1 MLARS
6 LSQPTVS
13 RSRRR
18 REHASRHPPVRASS
32 EFPDD
37 PALPALEAIRAMG
50 LARAIPSLGL
60 PDDPVELIL
69 RAYKPGARATFEARV
84 GSRRF
89 AVKAYASGASSE
101 AALYDA
107 LHAAGLAGQSG
118 ARVPPLLAFERDLH
132 VMVIGWLEGPTASAL
147 VKRGEGRR
155 AGELAASWVRRVISL
170 PVTLGPPRGATDV
183 LSRIPTWAASLRAAD
198 PVLGAAAGVVAGLL
212 ALTEPKPRLRPV
224 QSGLGA
230 LVDAVRERG
239 RGWLAGLRTSDPAM
253 RFAAAALPPAP
264 TRTRAKEST
273 PGLVHGTLYARHV
286 IDLGDGPGVIDWQQ
300 FGQGPVEFDAGT
312 FLATVWRIG
321 RKDARLEPEA
331 ARTEE
336 AFLAGT
342 AGLLNAQAVAWYRA
356 AMLLRLADKYG
367 RGGGAELVDAHALL
381 SEAVRQTGAA
391 G

>member
-13 RSRRR
+13 RSCRR

-118 ARVPPLLAFERDLH
+118 ARVPPLLAFERNLEL
-132 VMVIGWLEGPTASAL
+132 VVIGWLDGPTATDL

-155 AGELAASWVRRVISL
+155 AGELAASWVA
-170 PVTLGPPRGATDV
+170 PR
-183 LSRIPTWAASLRAAD
+183 
-198 PVLGAAAGVVAGLL
+198 
-212 ALTEPKPRLRPV
+212 EPRL
-224 QSGLGA
+224 A
-230 LVDAVRERG
+230 AWRG
-239 RGWLAGLRTSDPAM
+239 RHSRP
-253 RFAAAALPPAP
+253 
-264 TRTRAKEST
+264 
-273 PGLVHGTLYARHV
+273 
-286 IDLGDGPGVIDWQQ
+286 
-300 FGQGPVEFDAGT
+300 DAQ
-312 FLATVWRIG
+312 V
-321 RKDARLEPEA
+321 
-331 ARTEE
+331 
-336 AFLAGT
+336 
-342 AGLLNAQAVAWYRA
+342 
-356 AMLLRLADKYG
+356 
-367 RGGGAELVDAHALL
+367 GG
-381 SEAVRQTGAA
+381 
-391 G
+391 